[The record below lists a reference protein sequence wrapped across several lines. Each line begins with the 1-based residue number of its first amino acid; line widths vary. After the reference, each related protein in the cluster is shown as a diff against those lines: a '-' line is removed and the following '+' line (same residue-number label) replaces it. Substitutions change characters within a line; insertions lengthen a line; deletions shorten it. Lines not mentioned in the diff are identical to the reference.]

1 MLALQAGAAHDTEAD
16 AFFLEG
22 SDFDSAPET
31 SSSPLLL
38 SDEGAK
44 QSVSQTQAADPVSTA
59 QAQIAASEQTQF
71 QQPKRQFAAGC
82 RPDSHL
88 LSKKQRHSSRIVAP
102 SGGADQSLQQKRQP
116 FVYQEAVG
124 SPQKPP
130 QVLQNSRL
138 SKFAKHSKH
147 TALAIAGMSPR
158 ESAFSGADLTQNAP
172 KQQQGRRK
180 ASPALAQVWILLFV
194 ESFCVIALQGW
205 IFDMWEQIA

>member
-22 SDFDSAPET
+22 SDNDSALET
-31 SSSPLLL
+31 SFAPLLL

-59 QAQIAASEQTQF
+59 QAQLAASEQTQF
-71 QQPKRQFAAGC
+71 QQPKRQFAADC
-82 RPDSHL
+82 RPDSNVP
-88 LSKKQRHSSRIVAP
+88 SKKQRHSSSIVAP
-102 SGGADQSLQQKRQP
+102 GAGQSLQQKRQP
-116 FVYQEAVG
+116 FVYQQAVG

-147 TALAIAGMSPR
+147 AALAIAGMSSK
-158 ESAFSGADLTQNAP
+158 EGALGGADLTQSVL

-180 ASPALAQVWILLFV
+180 ASPALAQV
-194 ESFCVIALQGW
+194 
-205 IFDMWEQIA
+205 

>member
-1 MLALQAGAAHDTEAD
+1 VLALQAGAAHDTEAD
-16 AFFLEG
+16 AFFLES
-22 SDFDSAPET
+22 SDSDSALET
-31 SSSPLLL
+31 SSALLLL

-44 QSVSQTQAADPVSTA
+44 QSVSQTQAAEIVSTA

-82 RPDSHL
+82 RPASNPP
-88 LSKKQRHSSRIVAP
+88 SEKQRLSSRIVAP

-124 SPQKPP
+124 SPQKLP
-130 QVLQNSRL
+130 QVLKNSRV

-158 ESAFSGADLTQNAP
+158 ESAFSGADLTQDAS

-194 ESFCVIALQGW
+194 ERYCVIALQGW
-205 IFDMWEQIA
+205 VLDMWEQIA